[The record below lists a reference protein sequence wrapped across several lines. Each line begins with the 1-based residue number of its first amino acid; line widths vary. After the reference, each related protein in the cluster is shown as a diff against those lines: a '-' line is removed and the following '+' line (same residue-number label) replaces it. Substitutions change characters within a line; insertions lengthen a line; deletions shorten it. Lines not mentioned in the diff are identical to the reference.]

1 MITIIDY
8 GAGNIGS
15 IQNMIKR
22 MGGECVISNCP
33 NEISNAQ
40 KLILPG
46 VGSFDHGMKNL
57 KKSNLIEIL
66 RKKVFE
72 HNTPI
77 LGICLGMQLMTLGS
91 EEGDEPGLGF
101 INARVKKFQTENN
114 KLKIPHMGW
123 NTITLSKPSQL
134 FDGLTVETS
143 EQKFYFVH
151 SYYVECTN
159 SSDILASTNYIR
171 EFTSAFEKNNIIGMQ
186 FHPEKSHKYG
196 MKVFKNFIEI

>member
-22 MGGECVISNCP
+22 MGGECIISNCP
-33 NEISNAQ
+33 DEISNAK

-66 RKKVFE
+66 KKKVLE

-77 LGICLGMQLMTLGS
+77 LGICLGMQLMTLCS

-101 INARVKKFQTENN
+101 INAKVKKFKTQNY

-123 NTITLSKPSQL
+123 NKITLSKSSKL
-134 FDGLTVETS
+134 FNDLFIETV

-159 SSDILASTNYIR
+159 SIDVLATTNYIH
-171 EFTSAFEKNNIIGMQ
+171 EFTSAFEKNNIMGMQ
-186 FHPEKSHKYG
+186 FHPEKSHKFG
-196 MKVFKNFIEI
+196 MEVFKNFIQI

>member
-1 MITIIDY
+1 MITIIDF

-57 KKSNLIEIL
+57 KKSNLIEVL
-66 RKKVFE
+66 KEKVFE

-101 INARVKKFQTENN
+101 INAKVKKFQTENY

-123 NTITLSKPSQL
+123 NTITLNKPSRL
-134 FDGLTVETS
+134 FDGLPVETS

-159 SSDILASTNYIR
+159 SIDILASTNYIR